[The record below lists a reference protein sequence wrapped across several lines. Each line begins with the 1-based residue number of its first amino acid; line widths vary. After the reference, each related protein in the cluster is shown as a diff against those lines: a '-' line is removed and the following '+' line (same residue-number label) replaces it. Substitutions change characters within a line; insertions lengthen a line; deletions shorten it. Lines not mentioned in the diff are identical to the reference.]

1 MNNGKSEVK
10 NTAESNR
17 SLPPPPALI
26 EFMASGWL
34 DVPRP
39 STSMTET
46 EVRRRSISMIDWKT
60 GAPNPRFRVLELLR
74 SNLLPGDQIVS
85 TKVDSQEIYALGFVS
100 QKGEH
105 KILLVNKRDSEIHV
119 TIPQRAKHIQRVD
132 TTTKAESAVKESV
145 NRNALTLHPYAVMVV
160 TLE

>member
-1 MNNGKSEVK
+1 
-10 NTAESNR
+10 
-17 SLPPPPALI
+17 
-26 EFMASGWL
+26 
-34 DVPRP
+34 
-39 STSMTET
+39 
-46 EVRRRSISMIDWKT
+46 MIDWKT